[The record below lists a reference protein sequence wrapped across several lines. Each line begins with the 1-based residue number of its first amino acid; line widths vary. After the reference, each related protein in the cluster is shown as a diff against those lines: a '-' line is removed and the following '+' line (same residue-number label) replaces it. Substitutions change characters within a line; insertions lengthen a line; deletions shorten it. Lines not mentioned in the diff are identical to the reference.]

1 MEKAPIGTGERPDV
15 IAVLGAFDGFHRG
28 HALLF
33 QRAKALAL
41 PLGLEWGAV
50 TFDPH
55 PGLFM
60 KTVNATLFTS
70 RERELI
76 RLFLGVPRI
85 VSLKFDEELAHFPP
99 QHFWEFLRENIVV
112 DGVVVGQDFR
122 FGYRRTGDV
131 ALLGQY
137 CREIGASFLS
147 VDILDHLGSK
157 ISSSFI
163 RGHVE
168 SGQCELAAKE
178 LGYPYFI
185 WAEVVH
191 GLGRGKELGFPTANL
206 NVPPQ
211 KLLPADGVYAVAVLV
226 KGKWK
231 VGALSVGRNPT
242 FEDVTD
248 VRVEVFILDHE
259 GDLYEESLPVFFLSR
274 LRPQMKFKNA
284 EQLVMQIDADTKRVR
299 TVFRRSFE
307 LHPEW
312 YSGFLIGYVEILTL
326 LGYTVPKDW

>member
-1 MEKAPIGTGERPDV
+1 M

-33 QRAKALAL
+33 DRAKTLAR
-41 PLGLEWGAV
+41 PLNLEWGAV

-60 KTVNATLFTS
+60 KAINATLFTS

-76 RLFLGVPRI
+76 RIFLGIPRI
-85 VSLKFDEELAHFPP
+85 VALRFDEELARFSPRL
-99 QHFWEFLRENIVV
+99 FWEFLGENIVV

-131 ALLGQY
+131 ALLEQY
-137 CREIGASFLS
+137 CHEIDASFLA
-147 VDILDHLGSK
+147 VDIVEHLGSK
-157 ISSSFI
+157 ISSSAI

-168 SGQCELAAKE
+168 SGECELAAKE

-191 GLGRGKELGFPTANL
+191 GLGRGKDLGFPTANL
-206 NVPPQ
+206 NVPSW
-211 KLLPADGVYAVAVLV
+211 KLLPADGVYAVSVLV

-231 VGALSVGRNPT
+231 VGALSVGKNPT
-242 FEDVTD
+242 FHDVTD
-248 VRVEVFILDHE
+248 IRVEVFILDYE

-274 LRPQMKFKNA
+274 LRPQVEFKNA
-284 EQLVMQIDADTKRVR
+284 EQLAMQIEADTKRVR

-326 LGYTVPKDW
+326 LGYTVPKD

>member
-1 MEKAPIGTGERPDV
+1 M

-33 QRAKALAL
+33 ERAKALAL
-41 PLGLEWGAV
+41 PLNLEWGAV

-60 KTVNATLFTS
+60 KAIAATLFTS

-76 RLFLGVPRI
+76 RIFLGIPRI
-85 VSLKFDEELAHFPP
+85 VALRFNEDLVHFSP
-99 QHFWEFLRENIVV
+99 QLFWDFLRENIVV
-112 DGVVVGQDFR
+112 DGVVVGRDFR

-131 ALLGQY
+131 ALLERY
-137 CREIGASFLS
+137 CREIDASFLS
-147 VDILDHLGSK
+147 VDILEHFGSK
-157 ISSSFI
+157 ISSSAI

-206 NVPPQ
+206 NVPSW
-211 KLLPADGVYAVAVLV
+211 KLLPADGVYAVAVLA

-231 VGALSVGRNPT
+231 VGALSVGKNPT
-242 FEDVTD
+242 FQDVAD
-248 VRVEVFILDHE
+248 VRVEVFILDYE

-274 LRPQMKFKNA
+274 LRPQMRFKDA

-312 YSGFLIGYVEILTL
+312 YSGFLIGYVEVLTL
-326 LGYTVPKDW
+326 LGYTVPKD

>member
-1 MEKAPIGTGERPDV
+1 VRREV

-33 QRAKALAL
+33 ERAKALAL
-41 PLGLEWGAV
+41 PLNLEWGAV

-60 KTVNATLFTS
+60 KAINATLFTS

-76 RLFLGVPRI
+76 RLFLDIPRI
-85 VSLKFDEELAHFPP
+85 VSLRFDEELAHFPP
-99 QHFWEFLRENIVV
+99 RLFWEFLRENIRVN
-112 DGVVVGQDFR
+112 GVVVGQDFR

-131 ALLGQY
+131 ALLEQY

-147 VDILDHLGSK
+147 VDILNYLGSK
-157 ISSSFI
+157 ISSSVI

-206 NVPPQ
+206 NVPSW

-226 KGKWK
+226 RGKWK
-231 VGALSVGRNPT
+231 VGALSVGGNPT
-242 FEDVTD
+242 FGDVGG
-248 VRVEVFILDHE
+248 VQVEVFILDYN

-274 LRPQMKFKNA
+274 LRPQVRFKNT
-284 EQLVMQIDADTKRVR
+284 EQLIMQIHADTKRVR
-299 TVFRRSFE
+299 AVFSRSVE

-312 YSGFLIGYVEILTL
+312 YSRFLLGYVQTLTL
-326 LGYTVPKDW
+326 LGYTVPKES

>member
-1 MEKAPIGTGERPDV
+1 V

-33 QRAKALAL
+33 ERAKALAL
-41 PLGLEWGAV
+41 PLNLEWGAV

-60 KTVNATLFTS
+60 KTINATLFTS

-76 RLFLGVPRI
+76 RIFLGIPRI
-85 VSLKFDEELAHFPP
+85 VALRFDEDLAHFSP
-99 QHFWEFLRENIVV
+99 QLFWEFLRENITV
-112 DGVVVGQDFR
+112 DGVVVGRDFR

-131 ALLGQY
+131 ALLERY
-137 CREIGASFLS
+137 CGEIDASFLS
-147 VDILDHLGSK
+147 VDILEHFGSK
-157 ISSSFI
+157 ISSSII

-206 NVPPQ
+206 NVAPR

-231 VGALSVGRNPT
+231 VGALSIGKNPT

-248 VRVEVFILDHE
+248 VRVEVFILDYE

-274 LRPQMKFKNA
+274 LRPQMQFTNVD
-284 EQLVMQIDADTKRVR
+284 QLVMQIDADTKRVR

-307 LHPEW
+307 LHPDW

-326 LGYTVPKDW
+326 LGYKVPKD

>member
-1 MEKAPIGTGERPDV
+1 VQAIGGENRGWREM

-33 QRAKALAL
+33 ERAKALAL
-41 PLGLEWGAV
+41 PLSVEWGAV

-60 KTVNATLFTS
+60 KVIDATLFTS

-76 RLFLGVPRI
+76 RIFLGIPR
-85 VSLKFDEELAHFPP
+85 VVALRFDEELAHFSPRL
-99 QHFWEFLRENIVV
+99 FWEFLRENIVV

-131 ALLGQY
+131 ALLEQY
-137 CREIGASFLS
+137 CREIGVSFLS
-147 VDILDHLGSK
+147 VDILEHLGSK
-157 ISSSFI
+157 ISSSTI

-168 SGQCELAAKE
+168 SGQCELAAIE
-178 LGYPYFI
+178 LGYPYLI

-191 GLGRGKELGFPTANL
+191 GLGRGKGLGFPTANL
-206 NVPPQ
+206 NVSSW
-211 KLLPADGVYAVAVLV
+211 KLLPAYGVYAVAVLV

-231 VGALSVGRNPT
+231 IGALSVGKNPT
-242 FEDVTD
+242 FQDVGD
-248 VRVEVFILDHE
+248 VRVEVFILDYE
-259 GDLYEESLPVFFLSR
+259 GDLYEENLPVFFLSR
-274 LRPQMKFKNA
+274 LRPQMQFKNA
-284 EQLVMQIDADTKRVR
+284 EQLVMQIDADTQRAR
-299 TVFRRSFE
+299 AVFQRSFE

-312 YSGFLIGYVEILTL
+312 YSGFLIGYVEILTS
-326 LGYTVPKDW
+326 LGCTIPKD